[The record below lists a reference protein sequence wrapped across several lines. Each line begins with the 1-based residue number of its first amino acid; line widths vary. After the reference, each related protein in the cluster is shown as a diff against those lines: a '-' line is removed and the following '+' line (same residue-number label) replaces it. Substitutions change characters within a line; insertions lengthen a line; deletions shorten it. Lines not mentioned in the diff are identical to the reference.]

1 VLLELTVF
9 RFAWTFNFD
18 YAHYLLAGV
27 IWMLGWCMVLMA
39 ALIWLPMPAIA
50 AFGLIMIAGHN
61 LLDLIPRA
69 PGPPGSSSWLAQFLY
84 LGGAVRLGHD
94 GPMIAV
100 LYSLVPWIG
109 VMAAGYAFGTIMI
122 RERAARDRLCLLI
135 GCGAIA
141 LFVALRALD
150 VYGDPRSWR
159 SGPAAFPVLLRFL
172 GTSKYPASLLF
183 LLMTLGPMIA
193 LVPLAERARGPV
205 AAVLTVFGRVPLFF
219 YILHIPLIHLAA
231 LLVSWLREGSV
242 NPWLFTNH
250 PMANPLPPDGYTW
263 SLPLLYLVFAA
274 VVATLYVPCRW
285 FARVKARRRDGW
297 LSYL

>member
-1 VLLELTVF
+1 
-9 RFAWTFNFD
+9 
-18 YAHYLLAGV
+18 
-27 IWMLGWCMVLMA
+27 
-39 ALIWLPMPAIA
+39 
-50 AFGLIMIAGHN
+50 
-61 LLDLIPRA
+61 
-69 PGPPGSSSWLAQFLY
+69 
-84 LGGAVRLGHD
+84 
-94 GPMIAV
+94 
-100 LYSLVPWIG
+100 
-109 VMAAGYAFGTIMI
+109 
-122 RERAARDRLCLLI
+122 
-135 GCGAIA
+135 
-141 LFVALRALD
+141 
-150 VYGDPRSWR
+150 
-159 SGPAAFPVLLRFL
+159 
-172 GTSKYPASLLF
+172 
-183 LLMTLGPMIA
+183 
-193 LVPLAERARGPV
+193 V